1 VAELLP
7 DPEILDK
14 PAGAG
19 LAHADARWPWLMRRA
34 GAVRWPRP
42 QEGDALPQRRA
53 TAGGRRAL
61 AALLL
66 AVALAGGC
74 APSTAQRAQV
84 CERALRALE
93 AGDAPRLVDA
103 NAAGD
108 QADTVILRYRLP
120 AAGHP
125 RELEIACRFAP
136 PGPER
141 SGLELEG
148 VRTEREGELSPVAI
162 YLLNRYGLGPPA
174 RPDGTGGA
182 LTPGAYLA
190 QQLVNALAPASI
202 YALLATGFALIWG
215 VTGRINLAFGD
226 FATVG
231 AYAALSGV
239 LLAAAAAAAVTAGGL
254 PAGMAAGGFGFALL
268 AGAALGAVLFALVFA
283 PLRGRGSQ
291 ALLIATVGLAISLG
305 EALRLLAGSRQHWFQ
320 PLFNQ
325 RLGIGG
331 GEGAAAVV
339 VNGSQVALAG
349 LALAVI
355 GSVVLVLRRSAFG
368 RAYRAC
374 ADDADAAALV
384 GVDVDRTVRGTCML
398 GSAVA
403 AVAGFAVAIHYGVVS
418 FGMGTLWGFK
428 ALTAAVVGGI
438 GSVPGAALG
447 GVLVGV
453 LESLWGGYLP
463 AAYKEVAVF
472 ALLALM
478 LAVRPN
484 GLFGQP
490 GSAENPMLWRT
501 RPPG

>member
-1 VAELLP
+1 
-7 DPEILDK
+7 
-14 PAGAG
+14 
-19 LAHADARWPWLMRRA
+19 
-34 GAVRWPRP
+34 
-42 QEGDALPQRRA
+42 
-53 TAGGRRAL
+53 
-61 AALLL
+61 
-66 AVALAGGC
+66 
-74 APSTAQRAQV
+74 
-84 CERALRALE
+84 
-93 AGDAPRLVDA
+93 
-103 NAAGD
+103 
-108 QADTVILRYRLP
+108 
-120 AAGHP
+120 
-125 RELEIACRFAP
+125 
-136 PGPER
+136 
-141 SGLELEG
+141 LEG
-148 VRTEREGELSPVAI
+148 VRTEREGELSPVAV

-174 RPDGTGGA
+174 RPDGNGGA

-239 LLAAAAAAAVTAGGL
+239 LLAAAAAAGAL
-254 PAGMAAGGFGFALL
+254 PAGVAAGGFGFALL
-268 AGAALGAVLFALVFA
+268 TGTALGAVLFALVFA

-305 EALRLLAGSRQHWFQ
+305 EALRLLAGSRQHWLQ

-325 RLGIGG
+325 PLGIGG
-331 GEGAAAVV
+331 GEETAAVV
-339 VNGSQVALAG
+339 VNGGQALLAG
-349 LALAVI
+349 LALAVV
-355 GSVVLVLRRSAFG
+355 GAVVLVLRRSAFG

-374 ADDADAAALV
+374 ADDAGAAALV

-403 AVAGFAVAIHYGVVS
+403 AVAGFAVAVHYGVVS

-484 GLFGQP
+484 GLLGQP
-490 GSAENPMLWRT
+490 GSAENPMLWRA

>member
-1 VAELLP
+1 
-7 DPEILDK
+7 
-14 PAGAG
+14 
-19 LAHADARWPWLMRRA
+19 M
-34 GAVRWPRP
+34 
-42 QEGDALPQRRA
+42 
-53 TAGGRRAL
+53 
-61 AALLL
+61 
-66 AVALAGGC
+66 ALAGGC
-74 APSTAQRAQV
+74 APSGAQRAGV

-103 NAAGD
+103 GAAPG

-120 AAGHP
+120 AAGHAG
-125 RELEIACRFAP
+125 ELEIACRFAP
-136 PGPER
+136 RGPER

-148 VRTEREGELSPVAI
+148 VRTAREGELSPIAV
-162 YLLNRYGLGPPA
+162 YFLNRYGLGPPA
-174 RPDGTGGA
+174 GPGGTGST
-182 LTPGAYLA
+182 LTPGAYFA

-215 VTGRINLAFGD
+215 ITGRINLAFGD

-239 LLAAAAAAAVTAGGL
+239 LLAAVAAAGAAL
-254 PAGMAAGGFGFALL
+254 PAGMAASGFGFALL
-268 AGAALGAVLFALVFA
+268 TGAALGAVLFALVFA
-283 PLRGRGSQ
+283 PLRARGSQ
-291 ALLIATVGLAISLG
+291 ALLIATVGLAVSLG

-325 RLGIGG
+325 PLRVG
-331 GEGAAAVV
+331 GEGTAVV
-339 VNGSQVALAG
+339 VNGGQVLLAG
-349 LALAVI
+349 LALAVV
-355 GSVVLVLRRSAFG
+355 GAVVLVLRGSAFG

-374 ADDADAAALV
+374 ADDAGAAALV

-403 AVAGFAVAIHYGVVS
+403 AVAGFAVAAHYGVVS

-447 GVLVGV
+447 GVLIGV
-453 LESLWGGYLP
+453 LEGLWGGYLP

-484 GLFGQP
+484 GLLGQP
-490 GSAENPMLWRT
+490 GSAENPMLWRAW
-501 RPPG
+501 PPG